1 MVDVKDMMNKSMKE
15 FMREITMSVRNDIK
29 ETLKDAIT
37 TKKEERKIALTPNS
51 QPEPITQDIS
61 QQTPRNEELNNL
73 ADEMDIEKTPNK
85 RKTPTPSEEN
95 QKQED
100 QEAIEETNSKSA
112 SKTRAGTR
120 KTKKYPTERVKP
132 SE

>member
-1 MVDVKDMMNKSMKE
+1 MH
-15 FMREITMSVRNDIK
+15 EITMSVRNDIK
-29 ETLKDAIT
+29 ETLKDAMT

-51 QPEPITQDIS
+51 QPESITQNIS

-95 QKQED
+95 QNQED
-100 QEAIEETNSKSA
+100 QEAIEETNSESA
-112 SKTRAGTR
+112 SKTRAGTN
-120 KTKKYPTERVKP
+120 KTTKYPTERAKM
-132 SE
+132 SK